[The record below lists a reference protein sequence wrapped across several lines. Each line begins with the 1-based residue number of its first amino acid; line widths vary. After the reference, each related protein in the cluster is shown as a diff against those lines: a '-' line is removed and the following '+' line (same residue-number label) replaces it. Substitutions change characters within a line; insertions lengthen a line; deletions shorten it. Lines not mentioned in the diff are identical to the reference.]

1 MSVSKMSKDDRK
13 KRNHTQNQIL
23 TSFGCLF
30 VAAVGVFSASGAKF
44 AINAINRD
52 ATDTIV
58 LAQQSQ
64 QFKSQSQPQQTQ
76 SKSQQLQQAQSKPQQ
91 SEPNKITTSE
101 SEEMSEDAV
110 NSNTTEQSNI
120 DKPDDTK
127 WSDEQV
133 KWMQANHITYNEN
146 GQPVDENG
154 NVVTD
159 PTITAN
165 SDSSNSLESTV
176 IEPETNTS
184 WASDMNWLTQ
194 QADGNYV
201 YVVQKDDCLNDI
213 CARTG
218 FALNEVV
225 VYNHIDNPNII
236 HVGERILFPKDGP
249 NTVDYPLGLG

>member
-1 MSVSKMSKDDRK
+1 MSKDDRK

-58 LAQQSQ
+58 LAQQSR
-64 QFKSQSQPQQTQ
+64 QFKPQS
-76 SKSQQLQQAQSKPQQ
+76 QQ
-91 SEPNKITTSE
+91 SEPSKITTSE
-101 SEEMSEDAV
+101 SEETSEDAV
-110 NSNTTEQSNI
+110 KSNTTEQSNT

-127 WSDEQV
+127 WSDAQV
-133 KWMQANHITYNEN
+133 KWMQENHITYNEN
-146 GQPVDENG
+146 GQPVDEDG

-165 SDSSNSLESTV
+165 SDSSESLESTLM
-176 IEPETNTS
+176 EPETNTS
-184 WASDMNWLTQ
+184 WASGMDWLTQ
-194 QADGNYV
+194 QDDGDYV
-201 YVVQKDDCLNDI
+201 YVVQKGDCLNDI
-213 CARTG
+213 CSRTG

-225 VYNHIDNPNII
+225 AYNHIDNPNII
-236 HVGERILFPKDGP
+236 HVGERIVFPKDGP
-249 NTVDYPLGLG
+249 NTIDYPLGLG

>member
-58 LAQQSQ
+58 LAQQSR
-64 QFKSQSQPQQTQ
+64 QFKPQSQP
-76 SKSQQLQQAQSKPQQ
+76 S
-91 SEPNKITTSE
+91 KITTSE
-101 SEEMSEDAV
+101 SEETSEDAV
-110 NSNTTEQSNI
+110 KSNTTEQSNT
-120 DKPDDTK
+120 DKHDDTK
-127 WSDEQV
+127 WSDAQV
-133 KWMQANHITYNEN
+133 KWMQENHITYNEN
-146 GQPVDENG
+146 GQPVDEDG

-165 SDSSNSLESTV
+165 SDSSESLESTLM
-176 IEPETNTS
+176 EPETNTS
-184 WASDMNWLTQ
+184 WASGMDWLTQ
-194 QADGNYV
+194 QDDGDYV
-201 YVVQKDDCLNDI
+201 YVVQKGDCLNDI

-225 VYNHIDNPNII
+225 AYNHIDNPNII
-236 HVGERILFPKDGP
+236 PVGERIVFPKDGP

>member
-58 LAQQSQ
+58 LAQQSR
-64 QFKSQSQPQQTQ
+64 QFKPQS
-76 SKSQQLQQAQSKPQQ
+76 QQ
-91 SEPNKITTSE
+91 SEPSKITTSE
-101 SEEMSEDAV
+101 SEETSEDAV
-110 NSNTTEQSNI
+110 KSNTTEQSNT

-127 WSDEQV
+127 WSDAQV
-133 KWMQANHITYNEN
+133 KWMQENHITYNEN
-146 GQPVDENG
+146 GQPVDEDV

-165 SDSSNSLESTV
+165 SDSSESLESTLM
-176 IEPETNTS
+176 EPETNTS
-184 WASDMNWLTQ
+184 WASGMDWLTQ
-194 QADGNYV
+194 QDDGNYV
-201 YVVQKDDCLNDI
+201 YVVQKGDCLNDI

-225 VYNHIDNPNII
+225 AYNHIDNPNII

-249 NTVDYPLGLG
+249 NTVDYQLGLG

>member
-58 LAQQSQ
+58 LAQQSR
-64 QFKSQSQPQQTQ
+64 QFKPQS
-76 SKSQQLQQAQSKPQQ
+76 QQ
-91 SEPNKITTSE
+91 SEPSKITTSE
-101 SEEMSEDAV
+101 SEETSEDAV
-110 NSNTTEQSNI
+110 KSNTTEQSNT

-127 WSDEQV
+127 WSDVQV
-133 KWMQANHITYNEN
+133 KWMQENHITYNEN
-146 GQPVDENG
+146 GQPVDEDG

-159 PTITAN
+159 PTIIAN
-165 SDSSNSLESTV
+165 SDSSESLESTLM
-176 IEPETNTS
+176 EPETNTS
-184 WASDMNWLTQ
+184 WASGMDWLTQ
-194 QADGNYV
+194 QDDGDYV
-201 YVVQKDDCLNDI
+201 YVVQKGDCLNDI
-213 CARTG
+213 CSRTG

-225 VYNHIDNPNII
+225 AYNHIDNPNII
-236 HVGERILFPKDGP
+236 HVGERIVFPKDGP

>member
-30 VAAVGVFSASGAKF
+30 VTAVGVFSASGAKF

-58 LAQQSQ
+58 LAQQSR
-64 QFKSQSQPQQTQ
+64 QFKPQS
-76 SKSQQLQQAQSKPQQ
+76 QQ
-91 SEPNKITTSE
+91 SEPIKITTSE
-101 SEEMSEDAV
+101 SEETSEDAV
-110 NSNTTEQSNI
+110 KSNTTEQSNT

-133 KWMQANHITYNEN
+133 KWMQENHITYNEN
-146 GQPVDENG
+146 GQPVDEDG

-159 PTITAN
+159 PTIIAN
-165 SDSSNSLESTV
+165 SDSSESLESTLM
-176 IEPETNTS
+176 EPETNTS
-184 WASDMNWLTQ
+184 WASGMDWLTQ
-194 QADGNYV
+194 QDDGDYV
-201 YVVQKDDCLNDI
+201 YVVQKGDCLNDI
-213 CARTG
+213 CSRTG

-225 VYNHIDNPNII
+225 AYNHIDNLNII
-236 HVGERILFPKDGP
+236 HVGERIVFPKDGP

>member
-1 MSVSKMSKDDRK
+1 MSKDDRK

-58 LAQQSQ
+58 LAQQSR
-64 QFKSQSQPQQTQ
+64 QFTPQSQP
-76 SKSQQLQQAQSKPQQ
+76 S
-91 SEPNKITTSE
+91 KITTSE
-101 SEEMSEDAV
+101 SEETSEDAV
-110 NSNTTEQSNI
+110 KSNTTEQSNT
-120 DKPDDTK
+120 DKHDDTK
-127 WSDEQV
+127 WSDAQV
-133 KWMQANHITYNEN
+133 KWMQENHITYNEN
-146 GQPVDENG
+146 GQPVDEDG

-165 SDSSNSLESTV
+165 SDSSESLESTLM
-176 IEPETNTS
+176 EPETNTS
-184 WASDMNWLTQ
+184 WASGMDWLTQ
-194 QADGNYV
+194 QDDGDYV
-201 YVVQKDDCLNDI
+201 YVVQKGDCLNDI

-225 VYNHIDNPNII
+225 AYNHIDNPNII
-236 HVGERILFPKDGP
+236 HVGERIVFPKDGP

>member
-1 MSVSKMSKDDRK
+1 MSKDDRK

-58 LAQQSQ
+58 LAQQSR
-64 QFKSQSQPQQTQ
+64 QFKPQS
-76 SKSQQLQQAQSKPQQ
+76 QQ
-91 SEPNKITTSE
+91 SEPSKITTSE
-101 SEEMSEDAV
+101 SEETSEDAV
-110 NSNTTEQSNI
+110 KSNTTEQSNT

-127 WSDEQV
+127 WSDMQV
-133 KWMQANHITYNEN
+133 KWMQENHITYNEN
-146 GQPVDENG
+146 GQPVDEDG

-165 SDSSNSLESTV
+165 SDSSESLESTLM
-176 IEPETNTS
+176 EPETNTS
-184 WASDMNWLTQ
+184 WASGMDWLTQ
-194 QADGNYV
+194 QDDGDYV
-201 YVVQKDDCLNDI
+201 YVVQKGDCLNDI

-225 VYNHIDNPNII
+225 AYNHIDNPNII
-236 HVGERILFPKDGP
+236 HVGERIVFPKDGP

>member
-1 MSVSKMSKDDRK
+1 MSKDDRK

-58 LAQQSQ
+58 LAQQSR
-64 QFKSQSQPQQTQ
+64 QFKPQS
-76 SKSQQLQQAQSKPQQ
+76 QQ
-91 SEPNKITTSE
+91 SEPSKITTSE
-101 SEEMSEDAV
+101 SEETSEDAV
-110 NSNTTEQSNI
+110 KSNTTEQSNT

-127 WSDEQV
+127 WSDVQV
-133 KWMQANHITYNEN
+133 KWMQENHITYNEN
-146 GQPVDENG
+146 GQPVDEDG

-165 SDSSNSLESTV
+165 SDSSESLESTLM
-176 IEPETNTS
+176 EPETNTS
-184 WASDMNWLTQ
+184 WASGMDWLTQ
-194 QADGNYV
+194 QDDGDYV
-201 YVVQKDDCLNDI
+201 YVVQKGDCLNDI

-225 VYNHIDNPNII
+225 AYNHIDNPNII
-236 HVGERILFPKDGP
+236 HVGERIVFPKDGP

>member
-58 LAQQSQ
+58 LAQ
-64 QFKSQSQPQQTQ
+64 
-76 SKSQQLQQAQSKPQQ
+76 SKPQQ

-110 NSNTTEQSNI
+110 NSNITEQSNT
-120 DKPDDTK
+120 DKSNDSK
-127 WSDEQV
+127 WSEAQV

-165 SDSSNSLESTV
+165 SDSSKSLESTV

-194 QADGNYV
+194 QDDGNYV

>member
-58 LAQQSQ
+58 LAQQSR
-64 QFKSQSQPQQTQ
+64 QFKPQS
-76 SKSQQLQQAQSKPQQ
+76 QQ
-91 SEPNKITTSE
+91 SEPSKITTSE
-101 SEEMSEDAV
+101 SVETSEDAV
-110 NSNTTEQSNI
+110 KSNTTEQSNT

-127 WSDEQV
+127 WSDAQV
-133 KWMQANHITYNEN
+133 KWMQENHITYNEN
-146 GQPVDENG
+146 GQPVDEDG

-165 SDSSNSLESTV
+165 SDSSESLESTLM
-176 IEPETNTS
+176 EPETNTS
-184 WASDMNWLTQ
+184 WASGMDWLTQ
-194 QADGNYV
+194 QDDGDYV
-201 YVVQKDDCLNDI
+201 YVVQKGDCLNDI
-213 CARTG
+213 CSRTG

-225 VYNHIDNPNII
+225 AYNHIYNPNII
-236 HVGERILFPKDGP
+236 HVGERIVFPKDGP

>member
-58 LAQQSQ
+58 LAQQSR
-64 QFKSQSQPQQTQ
+64 QFKPQS
-76 SKSQQLQQAQSKPQQ
+76 QQ
-91 SEPNKITTSE
+91 SEPSKITTSE
-101 SEEMSEDAV
+101 SEETSEDAV
-110 NSNTTEQSNI
+110 KSNTTEQSNT

-133 KWMQANHITYNEN
+133 KWMQENHITYNEN
-146 GQPVDENG
+146 GQPVDEDG

-165 SDSSNSLESTV
+165 SDSSESLESTLM
-176 IEPETNTS
+176 EPETNTS
-184 WASDMNWLTQ
+184 WASGMDWLTQ
-194 QADGNYV
+194 QDDGDYV
-201 YVVQKDDCLNDI
+201 YVVQKGDCLNDI
-213 CARTG
+213 CACTG
-218 FALNEVV
+218 FSLNEVV
-225 VYNHIDNPNII
+225 TYNHIDNPNII
-236 HVGERILFPKDGP
+236 HVGERIVFPKDGP

>member
-58 LAQQSQ
+58 LAQQSR
-64 QFKSQSQPQQTQ
+64 QFKPQSQP
-76 SKSQQLQQAQSKPQQ
+76 S
-91 SEPNKITTSE
+91 KITTSE
-101 SEEMSEDAV
+101 SEETSEDAV
-110 NSNTTEQSNI
+110 KSNTTEQSNT

-133 KWMQANHITYNEN
+133 KWMQENHITYNEN
-146 GQPVDENG
+146 GQPVDEDG

-165 SDSSNSLESTV
+165 SDSSESLESTLM
-176 IEPETNTS
+176 EPETNTS
-184 WASDMNWLTQ
+184 WASGMDWLTQ
-194 QADGNYV
+194 QDDGDYV
-201 YVVQKDDCLNDI
+201 YVVQKGDCLNDI

-225 VYNHIDNPNII
+225 AYNHIDNLNII
-236 HVGERILFPKDGP
+236 HVGERIVFPKDGP

>member
-1 MSVSKMSKDDRK
+1 MSKDDRK

-58 LAQQSQ
+58 LAQQSR
-64 QFKSQSQPQQTQ
+64 QFKPQSQQSQP
-76 SKSQQLQQAQSKPQQ
+76 S
-91 SEPNKITTSE
+91 KITTSE
-101 SEEMSEDAV
+101 SEETSEDAV
-110 NSNTTEQSNI
+110 KSNTTEQSNT

-127 WSDEQV
+127 WSDAQM
-133 KWMQANHITYNEN
+133 KWMQENHITYNEN
-146 GQPVDENG
+146 GQPVDEDG

-165 SDSSNSLESTV
+165 SDSSESLESTLM
-176 IEPETNTS
+176 EPETNTS
-184 WASDMNWLTQ
+184 WASGMDWLTQ
-194 QADGNYV
+194 QDDGDYV
-201 YVVQKDDCLNDI
+201 YVVQKGDCLNDI
-213 CARTG
+213 CSRTG

-225 VYNHIDNPNII
+225 AYNHIDNLNII
-236 HVGERILFPKDGP
+236 HVGERIVFPKDGP

>member
-58 LAQQSQ
+58 LAQQSR
-64 QFKSQSQPQQTQ
+64 QFKPQS
-76 SKSQQLQQAQSKPQQ
+76 QQ
-91 SEPNKITTSE
+91 SEPSKITTSE
-101 SEEMSEDAV
+101 SEETSEDAV
-110 NSNTTEQSNI
+110 KSNTTEQSNT
-120 DKPDDTK
+120 DKPDDMK
-127 WSDEQV
+127 WSDAQV
-133 KWMQANHITYNEN
+133 KWMQENHITYNEN
-146 GQPVDENG
+146 GQPVDEDG

-165 SDSSNSLESTV
+165 SDSSESLESTLM
-176 IEPETNTS
+176 EPETNTS
-184 WASDMNWLTQ
+184 WASGMDWLTQ
-194 QADGNYV
+194 QDDGDYV
-201 YVVQKDDCLNDI
+201 YVVQKGYCLNDI
-213 CARTG
+213 CSRTG

-225 VYNHIDNPNII
+225 AYNHIDNPNII
-236 HVGERILFPKDGP
+236 HVGERIVFPKDGP

>member
-30 VAAVGVFSASGAKF
+30 VTAVGVFSASGAKF

-58 LAQQSQ
+58 LAQQSR
-64 QFKSQSQPQQTQ
+64 QFKPQS
-76 SKSQQLQQAQSKPQQ
+76 QQ
-91 SEPNKITTSE
+91 SEPIKITTSE
-101 SEEMSEDAV
+101 SEETSEGAV
-110 NSNTTEQSNI
+110 KSNTTEQSNT

-133 KWMQANHITYNEN
+133 KWMQENHITYNEN
-146 GQPVDENG
+146 GQPVDEDG

-159 PTITAN
+159 PTITSN
-165 SDSSNSLESTV
+165 SDSSESLESTLM
-176 IEPETNTS
+176 EPETNTS
-184 WASDMNWLTQ
+184 WASGMDWLTQ
-194 QADGNYV
+194 QDDGDYV
-201 YVVQKDDCLNDI
+201 YVVQKGDCLNDI
-213 CARTG
+213 CSRTG

-225 VYNHIDNPNII
+225 AYNHIDNPNII
-236 HVGERILFPKDGP
+236 HVGERIVFPKDGP
-249 NTVDYPLGLG
+249 NTVDYQLGLG

>member
-58 LAQQSQ
+58 LAQQSR
-64 QFKSQSQPQQTQ
+64 QFNSQS
-76 SKSQQLQQAQSKPQQ
+76 QQ
-91 SEPNKITTSE
+91 SEPSKITTSE
-101 SEEMSEDAV
+101 SEETSEDAV
-110 NSNTTEQSNI
+110 KSNTTEQSNT

-127 WSDEQV
+127 WSDAQV
-133 KWMQANHITYNEN
+133 KWMQENHITYNEN
-146 GQPVDENG
+146 GQPVDEDG

-165 SDSSNSLESTV
+165 SDSSESLESTLM
-176 IEPETNTS
+176 EPETNTS
-184 WASDMNWLTQ
+184 WASGMDWLTQ
-194 QADGNYV
+194 QDDGDYV
-201 YVVQKDDCLNDI
+201 YVVQKGDCLNDI

-225 VYNHIDNPNII
+225 MYNHIDNPNII
-236 HVGERILFPKDGP
+236 HVGERIVFPKDGP
-249 NTVDYPLGLG
+249 NTVDYQLGLG

>member
-52 ATDTIV
+52 ATDIIV
-58 LAQQSQ
+58 LAQQSR
-64 QFKSQSQPQQTQ
+64 QFKPQS
-76 SKSQQLQQAQSKPQQ
+76 QQ
-91 SEPNKITTSE
+91 SEPSKITTSE
-101 SEEMSEDAV
+101 SKETSEDAV
-110 NSNTTEQSNI
+110 KSNTTEQSNT

-127 WSDEQV
+127 WSDAQV
-133 KWMQANHITYNEN
+133 KWMQENHITYNEN
-146 GQPVDENG
+146 GQPVDEDG

-165 SDSSNSLESTV
+165 SDSSESLESTLM
-176 IEPETNTS
+176 EPETNTS
-184 WASDMNWLTQ
+184 WASGMDWFTQ
-194 QADGNYV
+194 QDDGDYV
-201 YVVQKDDCLNDI
+201 YVVQKGDCLNDI
-213 CARTG
+213 CSRTG

-236 HVGERILFPKDGP
+236 HVGERIVFPKDGP

>member
-30 VAAVGVFSASGAKF
+30 VTAVGVFSASGAKF

-58 LAQQSQ
+58 LAQQSL
-64 QFKSQSQPQQTQ
+64 QFKPQS
-76 SKSQQLQQAQSKPQQ
+76 QQ
-91 SEPNKITTSE
+91 SEPIKITTSE
-101 SEEMSEDAV
+101 SEETSEDAV
-110 NSNTTEQSNI
+110 KSNITEQSNT

-127 WSDEQV
+127 WSDAQV
-133 KWMQANHITYNEN
+133 KWMQENHITYNEN
-146 GQPVDENG
+146 GQPVDEDG

-165 SDSSNSLESTV
+165 SDSSESLESTLM
-176 IEPETNTS
+176 EPETNTS
-184 WASDMNWLTQ
+184 WASGMDWLTQ
-194 QADGNYV
+194 QDDGDYV
-201 YVVQKDDCLNDI
+201 YVVQKGDCLNDI
-213 CARTG
+213 CSRTG

-236 HVGERILFPKDGP
+236 HVGERIVFPKDGP

>member
-58 LAQQSQ
+58 LAQQSR
-64 QFKSQSQPQQTQ
+64 QFKPQS
-76 SKSQQLQQAQSKPQQ
+76 QQ
-91 SEPNKITTSE
+91 SEPIKITTSE
-101 SEEMSEDAV
+101 SEETSEDAV
-110 NSNTTEQSNI
+110 KSNTTEQSNT

-127 WSDEQV
+127 WSDVQV
-133 KWMQANHITYNEN
+133 KWMQENHITYNEN
-146 GQPVDENG
+146 GQPVDEDG

-165 SDSSNSLESTV
+165 SDSSESLESTLM
-176 IEPETNTS
+176 EPETNTS
-184 WASDMNWLTQ
+184 WASGMDWLTQ
-194 QADGNYV
+194 QDDGDYV
-201 YVVQKDDCLNDI
+201 YVVQKGDCLNDI
-213 CARTG
+213 CSRTG

-225 VYNHIDNPNII
+225 MYNHIDNLNII
-236 HVGERILFPKDGP
+236 HVGERIVFPKDGP
-249 NTVDYPLGLG
+249 NTVDYQLGLG

>member
-30 VAAVGVFSASGAKF
+30 VTAVGVFSASGAKF

-58 LAQQSQ
+58 LAQQSR
-64 QFKSQSQPQQTQ
+64 QFKPQS
-76 SKSQQLQQAQSKPQQ
+76 QQ
-91 SEPNKITTSE
+91 SEPIKITTSE
-101 SEEMSEDAV
+101 SEETSEDAV
-110 NSNTTEQSNI
+110 KSNTTEQSNT

-133 KWMQANHITYNEN
+133 KWMQENHITYNEN
-146 GQPVDENG
+146 GQPVDEDG

-159 PTITAN
+159 PTITSN
-165 SDSSNSLESTV
+165 SDSSESLESTLM
-176 IEPETNTS
+176 EPETNTS
-184 WASDMNWLTQ
+184 WASGMDWLIQ
-194 QADGNYV
+194 QDDGDYV
-201 YVVQKDDCLNDI
+201 YVVQKGDCLNDI
-213 CARTG
+213 CSRTG

-225 VYNHIDNPNII
+225 AYNHIDNPNII

-249 NTVDYPLGLG
+249 NTVDYQLGLG

>member
-58 LAQQSQ
+58 LAQQSR
-64 QFKSQSQPQQTQ
+64 QFKPQ
-76 SKSQQLQQAQSKPQQ
+76 AQQ
-91 SEPNKITTSE
+91 SEPIKITTSE
-101 SEEMSEDAV
+101 SEETSEDAV
-110 NSNTTEQSNI
+110 KSNTTEQSNT

-133 KWMQANHITYNEN
+133 KWMQENHITYNEN
-146 GQPVDENG
+146 GQPVDEDG
-154 NVVTD
+154 TVVTD

-165 SDSSNSLESTV
+165 SDSSESLEFTLM
-176 IEPETNTS
+176 EPETNTS
-184 WASDMNWLTQ
+184 WASGMDWLTQ
-194 QADGNYV
+194 QDDGDYV
-201 YVVQKDDCLNDI
+201 YVVQKGDCLNDI
-213 CARTG
+213 CSRTG

-225 VYNHIDNPNII
+225 AYNHIDNPNII
-236 HVGERILFPKDGP
+236 HVGERIVFPKDGP
-249 NTVDYPLGLG
+249 NTVDYLLGLG

>member
-58 LAQQSQ
+58 LAQQSR
-64 QFKSQSQPQQTQ
+64 QFKSQSQ
-76 SKSQQLQQAQSKPQQ
+76 Q
-91 SEPNKITTSE
+91 SEPSKITTSE
-101 SEEMSEDAV
+101 SEETSEDAV
-110 NSNTTEQSNI
+110 KSNTTEQSNT

-127 WSDEQV
+127 WSDAQV
-133 KWMQANHITYNEN
+133 KWMQENHITYNEN
-146 GQPVDENG
+146 GQPVDEDG

-159 PTITAN
+159 PTIIAN
-165 SDSSNSLESTV
+165 SDSSESLESTLM
-176 IEPETNTS
+176 EPETNTS
-184 WASDMNWLTQ
+184 WASGMDWLTQ
-194 QADGNYV
+194 QDDGDYV
-201 YVVQKDDCLNDI
+201 YVVQKGDCLNDI
-213 CARTG
+213 CSRTG

-225 VYNHIDNPNII
+225 AYNHIDNLNII
-236 HVGERILFPKDGP
+236 HVGERIVFPKDGP

>member
-30 VAAVGVFSASGAKF
+30 VTAVGVFSASGAKF

-64 QFKSQSQPQQTQ
+64 QFKPQS
-76 SKSQQLQQAQSKPQQ
+76 QQ
-91 SEPNKITTSE
+91 SEPIKITTSE
-101 SEEMSEDAV
+101 SEETSEDAV
-110 NSNTTEQSNI
+110 KSNITEQSNT

-127 WSDEQV
+127 WSDAQV
-133 KWMQANHITYNEN
+133 KWMQENHITYNEN
-146 GQPVDENG
+146 GQPVDEDG

-159 PTITAN
+159 PTIIAN
-165 SDSSNSLESTV
+165 SDSSESLESTLM
-176 IEPETNTS
+176 EPETNTS
-184 WASDMNWLTQ
+184 WASGMDWLTQ
-194 QADGNYV
+194 QDDGDYV
-201 YVVQKDDCLNDI
+201 YVVQKGDCLNDI
-213 CARTG
+213 CSRTG

-225 VYNHIDNPNII
+225 AYNHIDNPNII
-236 HVGERILFPKDGP
+236 HVGERIVFPKDGP

>member
-58 LAQQSQ
+58 LAQQSR
-64 QFKSQSQPQQTQ
+64 QFSPQS
-76 SKSQQLQQAQSKPQQ
+76 QQ
-91 SEPNKITTSE
+91 SEPSKITTLE
-101 SEEMSEDAV
+101 SEETSEDAV
-110 NSNTTEQSNI
+110 KSNTTEQSNT

-127 WSDEQV
+127 WSDAQV
-133 KWMQANHITYNEN
+133 KWMQENHITYNEN
-146 GQPVDENG
+146 GQPVDEDG

-165 SDSSNSLESTV
+165 SDSSESLESTLM
-176 IEPETNTS
+176 EPETNTS
-184 WASDMNWLTQ
+184 WASGMDWLTQ
-194 QADGNYV
+194 QDDGDYV
-201 YVVQKDDCLNDI
+201 YVVQKGDCLNDI
-213 CARTG
+213 CSRTG

-225 VYNHIDNPNII
+225 AYNHIDNPNII
-236 HVGERILFPKDGP
+236 HVGERIVFPKDGP

>member
-58 LAQQSQ
+58 LAQQSR
-64 QFKSQSQPQQTQ
+64 QFKPQS
-76 SKSQQLQQAQSKPQQ
+76 QQ
-91 SEPNKITTSE
+91 SEPSKITTSE
-101 SEEMSEDAV
+101 SEETSEDAV
-110 NSNTTEQSNI
+110 KSNTTEQSNT

-127 WSDEQV
+127 WSDTQV
-133 KWMQANHITYNEN
+133 KWMQENHITYNEN
-146 GQPVDENG
+146 GQPVDEDG

-165 SDSSNSLESTV
+165 SDSSESLESTLM
-176 IEPETNTS
+176 EPETNTS
-184 WASDMNWLTQ
+184 WASGMDWLTQ
-194 QADGNYV
+194 QDDGNYV
-201 YVVQKDDCLNDI
+201 YVVQKGDCLNDI

-225 VYNHIDNPNII
+225 AYNHIDNPNII
-236 HVGERILFPKDGP
+236 HVGERIVFPKDGP

>member
-58 LAQQSQ
+58 LAQQSR
-64 QFKSQSQPQQTQ
+64 QFKPQS
-76 SKSQQLQQAQSKPQQ
+76 QQ
-91 SEPNKITTSE
+91 SEPSKITTSE
-101 SEEMSEDAV
+101 SEETSEDAV
-110 NSNTTEQSNI
+110 KSNTTEQSNT

-127 WSDEQV
+127 WSDVQV
-133 KWMQANHITYNEN
+133 KWMQENHITYNEN
-146 GQPVDENG
+146 GQPVDEDG

-165 SDSSNSLESTV
+165 SDSSESLESTLM
-176 IEPETNTS
+176 EPETNTS
-184 WASDMNWLTQ
+184 WASGMDWLTQ
-194 QADGNYV
+194 QDDGDYV
-201 YVVQKDDCLNDI
+201 YVVQKGDCLNDI
-213 CARTG
+213 CSRTG
-218 FALNEVV
+218 FAWNEVV
-225 VYNHIDNPNII
+225 AYNHIDNPNII
-236 HVGERILFPKDGP
+236 HVGERIVFPKDGP

>member
-1 MSVSKMSKDDRK
+1 MSKDDRK

-58 LAQQSQ
+58 LAQQSR
-64 QFKSQSQPQQTQ
+64 QFKPQSQP
-76 SKSQQLQQAQSKPQQ
+76 S
-91 SEPNKITTSE
+91 KITTSE
-101 SEEMSEDAV
+101 SEETSEDAV
-110 NSNTTEQSNI
+110 KSNTTEQSNT
-120 DKPDDTK
+120 DKPDDMK
-127 WSDEQV
+127 WSDAQV
-133 KWMQANHITYNEN
+133 KWMQKNHITYNEN
-146 GQPVDENG
+146 GQPVDEDG

-165 SDSSNSLESTV
+165 SDSSESLESTLM
-176 IEPETNTS
+176 EPETNTS
-184 WASDMNWLTQ
+184 WASGMDWLTQ
-194 QADGNYV
+194 QDDGDYV
-201 YVVQKDDCLNDI
+201 YVVQKGDCLNDI
-213 CARTG
+213 CSRTG

-225 VYNHIDNPNII
+225 AYNHIDNPNII
-236 HVGERILFPKDGP
+236 HVGERIVFPKDGP

>member
-52 ATDTIV
+52 VTDTIV
-58 LAQQSQ
+58 LAQQSR
-64 QFKSQSQPQQTQ
+64 QFKPQS
-76 SKSQQLQQAQSKPQQ
+76 QQ
-91 SEPNKITTSE
+91 SEPSKITTSE
-101 SEEMSEDAV
+101 SEETSKDAV
-110 NSNTTEQSNI
+110 KSNTTEQSNT

-127 WSDEQV
+127 WSDVQV
-133 KWMQANHITYNEN
+133 KWMQENHITYNEN
-146 GQPVDENG
+146 GQPVDEDG

-165 SDSSNSLESTV
+165 SDSSESLESTLM
-176 IEPETNTS
+176 EPETNTS
-184 WASDMNWLTQ
+184 WASGMDWLTQ
-194 QADGNYV
+194 QDDGDYV
-201 YVVQKDDCLNDI
+201 YVVQKGDCLNDI

-225 VYNHIDNPNII
+225 AYNHIDNPNII
-236 HVGERILFPKDGP
+236 HVGERIVFPKDGP

>member
-30 VAAVGVFSASGAKF
+30 VTAVGVFSASGAKF

-58 LAQQSQ
+58 LAQQSR
-64 QFKSQSQPQQTQ
+64 QFKPQ
-76 SKSQQLQQAQSKPQQ
+76 PQQ
-91 SEPNKITTSE
+91 SEPIKITTSE
-101 SEEMSEDAV
+101 SEETSGDAV
-110 NSNTTEQSNI
+110 KSNTTEQSNT

-133 KWMQANHITYNEN
+133 KWMQENHITYNEN
-146 GQPVDENG
+146 GQPVDEDG

-165 SDSSNSLESTV
+165 SDSSESLESTLM
-176 IEPETNTS
+176 EPETNTS
-184 WASDMNWLTQ
+184 WASGMDWLTQ
-194 QADGNYV
+194 QDDGDYV
-201 YVVQKDDCLNDI
+201 YVVQKGDCLNDI

-225 VYNHIDNPNII
+225 TYNHIDNPNII
-236 HVGERILFPKDGP
+236 HVGERIVFPKDGP

>member
-30 VAAVGVFSASGAKF
+30 VTAVGVFSASGAKF

-58 LAQQSQ
+58 LAQQSR
-64 QFKSQSQPQQTQ
+64 QFKPPS
-76 SKSQQLQQAQSKPQQ
+76 QQ
-91 SEPNKITTSE
+91 SEPIKITTSE
-101 SEEMSEDAV
+101 SEETSEDAV
-110 NSNTTEQSNI
+110 KSNTTEQSNT

-133 KWMQANHITYNEN
+133 KWMQENHITYNEN
-146 GQPVDENG
+146 GQPVDEDG

-165 SDSSNSLESTV
+165 SDSSESLKSTLM
-176 IEPETNTS
+176 EPETNTS
-184 WASDMNWLTQ
+184 WASGMDWLTQ
-194 QADGNYV
+194 QDDGDYV
-201 YVVQKDDCLNDI
+201 YVVQKGDCLNDI
-213 CARTG
+213 CSRTG

-225 VYNHIDNPNII
+225 AYNHIDNPNII
-236 HVGERILFPKDGP
+236 HVGERIVFPKDGP
-249 NTVDYPLGLG
+249 NTVDYLLGLG

>member
-58 LAQQSQ
+58 LAQQSR
-64 QFKSQSQPQQTQ
+64 QFKPQS
-76 SKSQQLQQAQSKPQQ
+76 QQ
-91 SEPNKITTSE
+91 SEPSKITTSE
-101 SEEMSEDAV
+101 SEETSEDAV
-110 NSNTTEQSNI
+110 KSNTTEQSNT

-127 WSDEQV
+127 WSDAQV
-133 KWMQANHITYNEN
+133 KWMQENHITYNEN
-146 GQPVDENG
+146 GQPVDEDG

-159 PTITAN
+159 PTIIAN
-165 SDSSNSLESTV
+165 SDSSESLESTLR
-176 IEPETNTS
+176 EPETNTS
-184 WASDMNWLTQ
+184 WASGMDWLTQ
-194 QADGNYV
+194 QDDGNYV
-201 YVVQKDDCLNDI
+201 YVVQKGDCLNDI
-213 CARTG
+213 CSRTG

-225 VYNHIDNPNII
+225 AYNHIDNPNII
-236 HVGERILFPKDGP
+236 HVGERIVFPKDGP

>member
-58 LAQQSQ
+58 LAQQSR
-64 QFKSQSQPQQTQ
+64 QFKPQS
-76 SKSQQLQQAQSKPQQ
+76 QQ
-91 SEPNKITTSE
+91 SEPIKITTSE
-101 SEEMSEDAV
+101 SEETSEDAV
-110 NSNTTEQSNI
+110 KSNITEQSNT

-127 WSDEQV
+127 WSDAQV
-133 KWMQANHITYNEN
+133 KWMQENHITYNEN
-146 GQPVDENG
+146 GQPVDEDG

-159 PTITAN
+159 PTIIAN
-165 SDSSNSLESTV
+165 SDSSESLESTLM
-176 IEPETNTS
+176 EPETNTS
-184 WASDMNWLTQ
+184 WASGMDWLTQ
-194 QADGNYV
+194 QDDGDYV
-201 YVVQKDDCLNDI
+201 YVVQKGACLNDI

-225 VYNHIDNPNII
+225 TYNHIDNPNII
-236 HVGERILFPKDGP
+236 HVGERIVFPKDGP
-249 NTVDYPLGLG
+249 NTVDYQLGLG

>member
-30 VAAVGVFSASGAKF
+30 VTAVGVFSASGAKF

-58 LAQQSQ
+58 LAQQSR
-64 QFKSQSQPQQTQ
+64 QFKPQS
-76 SKSQQLQQAQSKPQQ
+76 QQ
-91 SEPNKITTSE
+91 SEPIKITTSE
-101 SEEMSEDAV
+101 SEETSEDAV
-110 NSNTTEQSNI
+110 KSNITEQSNT

-127 WSDEQV
+127 WSDAQV
-133 KWMQANHITYNEN
+133 KWMQENHITYNEN
-146 GQPVDENG
+146 GQPVDEDG

-159 PTITAN
+159 PTIIAN
-165 SDSSNSLESTV
+165 SDSSESLESTLM
-176 IEPETNTS
+176 EPETNTS
-184 WASDMNWLTQ
+184 WASGMDWLTQ
-194 QADGNYV
+194 QDDGDYV
-201 YVVQKDDCLNDI
+201 YVFQKGDCLNDI

-225 VYNHIDNPNII
+225 MYNHIDNPNII
-236 HVGERILFPKDGP
+236 HVGERIVFPKDGP

>member
-58 LAQQSQ
+58 LAQQSR
-64 QFKSQSQPQQTQ
+64 QFKPQSQP
-76 SKSQQLQQAQSKPQQ
+76 S
-91 SEPNKITTSE
+91 KITTSE
-101 SEEMSEDAV
+101 SEETSEDAV
-110 NSNTTEQSNI
+110 KSNTTEQSNT
-120 DKPDDTK
+120 DKHDDTK
-127 WSDEQV
+127 WSDAQV
-133 KWMQANHITYNEN
+133 KWMQENHITYNEN
-146 GQPVDENG
+146 GQPVDEDG

-165 SDSSNSLESTV
+165 SDSSESLESTLM
-176 IEPETNTS
+176 EPETNTS
-184 WASDMNWLTQ
+184 WASGMDWLTQ
-194 QADGNYV
+194 QDDGDYV
-201 YVVQKDDCLNDI
+201 YVVQKGDCLNDI

-225 VYNHIDNPNII
+225 AYNHIDNPNII
-236 HVGERILFPKDGP
+236 HVGERIVFLKDGP

>member
-58 LAQQSQ
+58 LAQQSR
-64 QFKSQSQPQQTQ
+64 QFKPQS
-76 SKSQQLQQAQSKPQQ
+76 QQ
-91 SEPNKITTSE
+91 SEPSKITTSE
-101 SEEMSEDAV
+101 SEETSEDAV
-110 NSNTTEQSNI
+110 KSNTTEQSNT

-127 WSDEQV
+127 WSDAQV
-133 KWMQANHITYNEN
+133 KWMQENHITYNEN
-146 GQPVDENG
+146 GQPVDEDG

-159 PTITAN
+159 PTIIAN
-165 SDSSNSLESTV
+165 SDSSESLESTLM
-176 IEPETNTS
+176 EPETNTS
-184 WASDMNWLTQ
+184 WASGMDWLTQ
-194 QADGNYV
+194 QDDGDYV
-201 YVVQKDDCLNDI
+201 YVVQKGDCLNDI
-213 CARTG
+213 CSRTG

-225 VYNHIDNPNII
+225 AYNHIDNPNII
-236 HVGERILFPKDGP
+236 HVGERIVFSKDGP

>member
-30 VAAVGVFSASGAKF
+30 VTAVGVFSASGAKF

-58 LAQQSQ
+58 LAQQSR
-64 QFKSQSQPQQTQ
+64 QFKPQS
-76 SKSQQLQQAQSKPQQ
+76 QQ
-91 SEPNKITTSE
+91 SEPIKITTSE
-101 SEEMSEDAV
+101 SEETSEDAV
-110 NSNTTEQSNI
+110 KSNTTEQSNT

-133 KWMQANHITYNEN
+133 KWMQENHITYNEN
-146 GQPVDENG
+146 GQPVDEDG

-165 SDSSNSLESTV
+165 SDSSESLESTLM
-176 IEPETNTS
+176 EPETNTS
-184 WASDMNWLTQ
+184 WASGMDWLIQ
-194 QADGNYV
+194 QDDGDYV
-201 YVVQKDDCLNDI
+201 YVVQKGDCLNDI
-213 CARTG
+213 CSRTG

-225 VYNHIDNPNII
+225 AYNHIDNPNII
-236 HVGERILFPKDGP
+236 HVGERIVFPKDGP

>member
-58 LAQQSQ
+58 LAQQSR
-64 QFKSQSQPQQTQ
+64 QFNPQS
-76 SKSQQLQQAQSKPQQ
+76 QQ
-91 SEPNKITTSE
+91 SEPSKITTSE
-101 SEEMSEDAV
+101 FEETSEDAV
-110 NSNTTEQSNI
+110 KSNTTEQSNT
-120 DKPDDTK
+120 DKHDDTK
-127 WSDEQV
+127 WSDAQV
-133 KWMQANHITYNEN
+133 KWMQENHITYNEN
-146 GQPVDENG
+146 GQPVDEDG

-165 SDSSNSLESTV
+165 SDSSELLESTLM
-176 IEPETNTS
+176 EPETNTS
-184 WASDMNWLTQ
+184 WASGMDWLTQ
-194 QADGNYV
+194 QDDGDYV
-201 YVVQKDDCLNDI
+201 YVVQKGDCLNDI

-225 VYNHIDNPNII
+225 AYNHIDNPNII
-236 HVGERILFPKDGP
+236 HVGERIVFPKDGP

>member
-58 LAQQSQ
+58 LAQQSR
-64 QFKSQSQPQQTQ
+64 QFKSQSQ
-76 SKSQQLQQAQSKPQQ
+76 Q
-91 SEPNKITTSE
+91 SEPSKIITSE
-101 SEEMSEDAV
+101 SEETSEDAV
-110 NSNTTEQSNI
+110 KSNTTEQSNT

-127 WSDEQV
+127 WSDAQV
-133 KWMQANHITYNEN
+133 KWMQENHITYNEN
-146 GQPVDENG
+146 GQPVDEDG

-165 SDSSNSLESTV
+165 SDSSESLESTLR
-176 IEPETNTS
+176 EPETNTS
-184 WASDMNWLTQ
+184 WASGMDWLTQ
-194 QADGNYV
+194 QDDGNYV
-201 YVVQKDDCLNDI
+201 YVVQKGDCLNDI

-225 VYNHIDNPNII
+225 AYNHIDNPNII

-249 NTVDYPLGLG
+249 NTVDYQLGLG